1 MSKQKRELL
10 ILFAIL
16 VVMGGVFYLRS
27 GGGGGPTPNPQLTQ
41 LSSGQQAAAGGVQ
54 GAGTPVDQLVT
65 FANQFPLDFLLPGL
79 SDSAVVAKILGE
91 RISNPFAE
99 NHLRPAR
106 TVRNDPTR
114 PVRPARPD
122 TVYVELDEWPQGV
135 RYTSVAQKVDEPGV
149 WTVRINNTV
158 LRMGDEIPGTGFVLV
173 EVNPLLVRIR
183 KEETVG
189 NVITITTYR
198 HVIGRLMEA
207 PW

>member
-1 MSKQKRELL
+1 MAITKQQRELL

-16 VVMGGVFYLRS
+16 VVLGGVFYLRS

-41 LSSGQQAAAGGVQ
+41 GQQAAGG
-54 GAGTPVDQLVT
+54 GALGTGTPDDQLAT
-65 FANQFPLDFLLPGL
+65 FANQFPIDFLLPGL
-79 SDSAVVAKILGE
+79 TDSAVVAKILGE
-91 RISNPFAE
+91 RISNPFAK

-106 TVRNDPTR
+106 IVNND
-114 PVRPARPD
+114 PVRPAPPALHD

-135 RYTSVAQKVDEPGV
+135 RYTGVAQKVDEPGV

-158 LRMGDEIPGTGFVLV
+158 LRTGDEIPGTGFVLV

-189 NVITITTYR
+189 NVTTITTYR